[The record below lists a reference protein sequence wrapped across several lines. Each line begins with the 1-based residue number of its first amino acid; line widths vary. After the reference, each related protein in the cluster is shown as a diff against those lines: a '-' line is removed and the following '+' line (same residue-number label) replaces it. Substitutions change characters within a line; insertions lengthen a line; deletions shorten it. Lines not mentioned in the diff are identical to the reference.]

1 MADDI
6 MEKRLRAQKRA
17 EELKAKI
24 KDYLEAREKIDYGF
38 KLAEQYEENK
48 RRIMKVL
55 GATEK
60 DWNNWKW
67 HVRNRFTRAEDL
79 AKVINLSE
87 REIKEI
93 NEVGKTYRWAVSP
106 YYASLMDPDDPN
118 CPIRKQA
125 IPSIYEITIP
135 FGELDPMAE
144 EYTSPAPTITR
155 RYPDRL
161 IINVTNACAMYCR
174 HCQRRRNIGEVD
186 KAAPTEDILQAL
198 DYIRKNEEI
207 RDVLL
212 TGGDAFMLSNSK
224 LDWILT
230 ELDKIDHVE
239 IKRLGTRMLVTLP
252 MRVNDELCEILDKH
266 PRLYINTHFNH
277 PKEVTKD
284 SEKACDKLARL
295 GIPLGN
301 QTVLL
306 KGINNDPHVIKKLN
320 HELLKIKVRPYY
332 IFQAKTVKG
341 TGHFIT
347 KIEDGINIM
356 EHLRGYTS
364 GLAIPQYIINAPKGF
379 GKTPMLPEYLV
390 SMAPDAVY
398 IRTWEGRM
406 LRYPNISM
414 DDESTEV

>member
-1 MADDI
+1 

-17 EELKAKI
+17 EELKARI
-24 KDYLEAREKIDYGF
+24 KDYLEAREKIHCGF
-38 KLAEQYEENK
+38 KLAEHYEENK
-48 RRIMKVL
+48 RRIKKVL

-60 DWNNWKW
+60 DWSNWKW

-79 AKVINLSE
+79 AKVINLTE
-87 REIKEI
+87 KEIKEI

-118 CPIRKQA
+118 CPVRKQA
-125 IPSIYEITIP
+125 IPSIYEITVP
-135 FGELDPMAE
+135 LGEPDPMAE

-266 PRLYINTHFNH
+266 PRVYINTHFNH

-306 KGINNDPHVIKKLN
+306 KGINNDPHVMKKLC

-332 IFQAKTVKG
+332 IFQAKMVKG

-356 EHLRGYTS
+356 EYLRGYTS

-406 LRYPNISM
+406 IKYPNISI
-414 DDESTEV
+414 DGESTEV